1 MPGASAVV
9 PSSKRHCRDPVEAT
23 TSAMLRNSTAPP
35 ITSAEY
41 DQELE
46 SQSEFGRVR
55 LLLTINDIAAAATP
69 NEKENSTMTAEPTGV
84 FQGLAPLLV
93 NRMVIMT
100 VAADG
105 KGFLTLNVIPKKVKD
120 DESDALTT
128 ALCITASAEE
138 LDRDLAAQLREF
150 TDVHAKAATNIQKV
164 KEELAAAE
172 KAEREAADER
182 RAKKTKGK
190 AVPPAAARTRKAA
203 PDTFAWTPC
212 IKANTTASRGCITST
227 RSTR

>member
-1 MPGASAVV
+1 
-9 PSSKRHCRDPVEAT
+9 
-23 TSAMLRNSTAPP
+23 
-35 ITSAEY
+35 
-41 DQELE
+41 
-46 SQSEFGRVR
+46 
-55 LLLTINDIAAAATP
+55 
-69 NEKENSTMTAEPTGV
+69 MTAEPTGL

-93 NRMVIMT
+93 NRTVIMT

-105 KGFLTLNVIPKKVKD
+105 KGLLTLNVIPKKVKD

-138 LDRDLAAQLREF
+138 LDRDLASQLREY

-164 KEELAAAE
+164 KDELAAAE

-190 AVPPAAARTRKAA
+190 VVPPGGTDMKPESVKPVGSGQTSLGLFDQADGEPEENSPAIADVAVEQGHVTAEA
-203 PDTFAWTPC
+203 NDYPD
-212 IKANTTASRGCITST
+212 
-227 RSTR
+227 

>member
-1 MPGASAVV
+1 
-9 PSSKRHCRDPVEAT
+9 
-23 TSAMLRNSTAPP
+23 
-35 ITSAEY
+35 
-41 DQELE
+41 
-46 SQSEFGRVR
+46 
-55 LLLTINDIAAAATP
+55 
-69 NEKENSTMTAEPTGV
+69 MTAEPTGL

-93 NRMVIMT
+93 NRTVIMT

-105 KGFLTLNVIPKKVKD
+105 KGLLTLNVIPKKVKD

-138 LDRDLAAQLREF
+138 LDRDLAVQLREF

-164 KEELAAAE
+164 KDELAAAE

-190 AVPPAAARTRKAA
+190 VAPPAGADMKPESVKPVGSGQTSLGLFDQADGEPDQNSPVSAGVAVEQGQTAAEATDY
-203 PDTFAWTPC
+203 PD
-212 IKANTTASRGCITST
+212 
-227 RSTR
+227 

>member
-1 MPGASAVV
+1 MP
-9 PSSKRHCRDPVEAT
+9 H
-23 TSAMLRNSTAPP
+23 
-35 ITSAEY
+35 
-41 DQELE
+41 
-46 SQSEFGRVR
+46 
-55 LLLTINDIAAAATP
+55 ND
-69 NEKENSTMTAEPTGV
+69 KENSTMTAEPTGL

-93 NRMVIMT
+93 NRTVIMT

-105 KGFLTLNVIPKKVKD
+105 KGVLTLNVIPKKVKD

-164 KEELAAAE
+164 KDELASAE

-182 RAKKTKGK
+182 RAKKTKSK
-190 AVPPAAARTRKAA
+190 VIPAAAGEETKPQSVKPTETGQTSLGLFDQDNEPEALPTRATETVEQAA
-203 PDTFAWTPC
+203 VAVAATDYPD
-212 IKANTTASRGCITST
+212 
-227 RSTR
+227 

>member
-1 MPGASAVV
+1 M
-9 PSSKRHCRDPVEAT
+9 RYR
-23 TSAMLRNSTAPP
+23 RW
-35 ITSAEY
+35 
-41 DQELE
+41 
-46 SQSEFGRVR
+46 
-55 LLLTINDIAAAATP
+55 P
-69 NEKENSTMTAEPTGV
+69 NEKENSIMTAEPTGL

-93 NRMVIMT
+93 NRTVIMT

-105 KGFLTLNVIPKKVKD
+105 KGLLTLNVIPKKVKD

-164 KEELAAAE
+164 KDELAAAE

-182 RAKKTKGK
+182 RAKKTKSK
-190 AVPPAAARTRKAA
+190 VIPPAAGADAKPESPKPAESGQTSLYLFDHGSEREEALSANAA
-203 PDTFAWTPC
+203 DTVKQAPVTAASDYPD
-212 IKANTTASRGCITST
+212 
-227 RSTR
+227 

>member
-1 MPGASAVV
+1 M
-9 PSSKRHCRDPVEAT
+9 T
-23 TSAMLRNSTAPP
+23 TESTG
-35 ITSAEY
+35 
-41 DQELE
+41 L
-46 SQSEFGRVR
+46 
-55 LLLTINDIAAAATP
+55 
-69 NEKENSTMTAEPTGV
+69 

-93 NRMVIMT
+93 NRTVIMT

-105 KGFLTLNVIPKKVKD
+105 KGLLTLNVIPKKVKD

-164 KEELAAAE
+164 KDELAAAE

-182 RAKKTKGK
+182 RAKKTKSK
-190 AVPPAAARTRKAA
+190 VVPPAGVDVKPESVKPPEAGQTSLGLFDES
-203 PDTFAWTPC
+203 PDEPEEHSPASTCSAVEQGPGTAE
-212 IKANTTASRGCITST
+212 ANDYPD
-227 RSTR
+227 